1 MNETSTVLIGNDY
14 DYLVI
19 QALGWDYNL
28 WSVLIVDIVS
38 IVLILI
44 GVFVVMLIV
53 SILDGM

>member
-1 MNETSTVLIGNDY
+1 MDNNTVIIGNDY

-44 GVFVVMLIV
+44 GVFVVMLIA